1 MKKTIFS
8 IALVLLISACSPS
21 SKQIQEA
28 IKQTKSAI
36 PTNTETK
43 TLEPTFTL
51 NPSKTSTQAPTSTP
65 LYTSTS
71 DYGKFIYYYK
81 DNFDFYIKKLDNSM
95 NATVADIYY
104 QENNSDSL
112 TLTIKTKCG
121 IMLSFK

>member
-1 MKKTIFS
+1 MFTRSPELANKKKGIMKKTIFS

-71 DYGKFIYYYK
+71 DYGKFIYYSWIQGFSATDEVIKSFVCKNK
-81 DNFDFYIKKLDNSM
+81 D
-95 NATVADIYY
+95 
-104 QENNSDSL
+104 
-112 TLTIKTKCG
+112 TKD
-121 IMLSFK
+121 